1 MSYFTLLDAVAG
13 TTVGAGSTVPFQNVK
28 GAMVQVFSAA
38 GSSATVKIQG
48 SFDGTVWFDL
58 ATVTN
63 PSASGEIWKG
73 TATDFMRGYTT
84 AHASGTI
91 TMFAKPLDT
100 DPGSWVPVV
109 GTGVSSAQSYGLL
122 KYQYTNA
129 QIVAAGAGVG
139 PLNVNIGAVP
149 AKSTILTTHLIVDT
163 QGVLSAGTLTGSV
176 GSVGTDYVDLILAS
190 SLKAAAATIY
200 GDAANE
206 KGATNVGSLYSAT
219 AKTLYLQV
227 VAGAGNLAD
236 VTAATGTIY
245 IEYVTLP

>member
-13 TTVGAGSTVPFQNVK
+13 TTTGSGATVPFQNVK
-28 GAMVQVFSAA
+28 GAMVQVYSAA

-84 AHASGTI
+84 AHASGTLY
-91 TMFAKPLDT
+91 MLAKPLDT
-100 DPGSWVPVV
+100 DPGAWVALV
-109 GTGVSSAQSYGLL
+109 GTGVSSAQSYGLI
-122 KYQYTNA
+122 KYSYTNA

-139 PLNVNIGAVP
+139 PLNVNIGTIP

-163 QGVLSAGTLTGSV
+163 QGVLAAGGLTGSV
-176 GSVGTDYVDLILAS
+176 GSVGTAYVDLIVAS
-190 SLKAAAATIY
+190 DIKAAAATIY
-200 GDAANE
+200 GDATAE
-206 KGATNVGSLYSAT
+206 KGATNLGSLYSAT
-219 AKTLYLQV
+219 AKTIYLQV
-227 VAGAGNLAD
+227 LAAGGNLAD